1 MAPEF
6 TIRDVAPGEAEAL
19 GRLMVDA
26 YSRLDGFP
34 SPQER
39 PRYYEMLARVASL
52 TERPGT
58 RVLVAVTESETLLG
72 GVVSFADMAQ
82 YGSGGTATL
91 ETNASGIRLL
101 AVDPA
106 HRASGVGRALTMFC
120 IDRARACGH
129 AQVILHTTRAMTIAW
144 GMYERLGFRRSP
156 DLDFIQ
162 EGLEVFGF
170 RRPLP

>member
-1 MAPEF
+1 MAPPF
-6 TIRDVAPGEAEAL
+6 LIRDVRSGEAESL

-39 PRYYEMLARVASL
+39 PRYYEMLARVATL

-58 RVLVAVTESETLLG
+58 RVLVAVTAEGTLLG

-106 HRASGVGRALTMFC
+106 HRSLGAGKALTTFC
-120 IDRARACGH
+120 IDLARERGH
-129 AQVILHTTRAMTIAW
+129 AQVILHTTLSMTIAW

-156 DLDFIQ
+156 DLDFQQ